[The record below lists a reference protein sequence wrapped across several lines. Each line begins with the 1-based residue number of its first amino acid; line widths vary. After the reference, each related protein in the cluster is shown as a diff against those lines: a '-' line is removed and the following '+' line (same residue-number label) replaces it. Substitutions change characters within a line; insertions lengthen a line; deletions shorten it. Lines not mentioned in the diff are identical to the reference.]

1 MLAEDASRSTKP
13 SLQRV
18 LMLLEIALGG
28 LLTAGGI
35 ALVTVALV
43 TGHRDRRHGGAYV
56 FLGGVFVLF
65 AGLGILIP
73 GLALRMRHPAKWA
86 LQLIPLAGLIYWLT
100 VAS

>member
-1 MLAEDASRSTKP
+1 MLADGASRSTKP

-18 LMLLEIALGG
+18 LMFLEIALGG

-35 ALVTVALV
+35 GLIAVALV
-43 TGHRDRRHGGAYV
+43 TGHHDQRHGGAYV
-56 FLGGVFVLF
+56 FVGGVFVVF
-65 AGLGILIP
+65 AGLAILIP

-100 VAS
+100 V